1 MIIARFP
8 NGDWTE
14 LGDGD
19 AVDFVEVDD
28 GEEDIEGALLDLH
41 DQVTARVIASAQ
53 VHEHHINR
61 VQLSDEK
68 GEKV

>member
-19 AVDFVEVDD
+19 AVDFLDVDGD
-28 GEEDIEGALLDLH
+28 DPNSALAALDF
-41 DQVTARVIASAQ
+41 RVVAIAQ
-53 VHEHHINR
+53 VEHDYGVSLV
-61 VQLSDEK
+61 VQPNDGGTVK
-68 GEKV
+68 KVP

>member
-19 AVDFVEVDD
+19 AVDFLDVDGD
-28 GEEDIEGALLDLH
+28 DPNSALAALGF
-41 DQVTARVIASAQ
+41 RVIASAQ
-53 VHEHHINR
+53 VEHDYGVNLAVRINDGE
-61 VQLSDEK
+61 S
-68 GEKV
+68 EKV